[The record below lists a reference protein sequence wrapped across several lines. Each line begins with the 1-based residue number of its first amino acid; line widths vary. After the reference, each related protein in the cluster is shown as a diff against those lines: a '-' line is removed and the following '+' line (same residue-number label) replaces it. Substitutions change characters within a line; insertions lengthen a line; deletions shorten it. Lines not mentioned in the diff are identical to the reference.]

1 MSIVLRSGKVA
12 ELTFLF
18 MAMALV
24 LYYLWSALKGKPQPL
39 RRLPAVDA
47 ISDGI
52 DRAVEE
58 GKPVYVGAGDLAYLS
73 GMYAP
78 MTINGMNILRY
89 TARMCVQKGAKI
101 IIPSPYNPEALP
113 LIDGIYREVCVS
125 EGKPEAYNREN
136 VRYYGNREMSWY
148 MGAIQDVL
156 STGCSLLVLVGAL
169 SSAGIYMA
177 GAALDDGALVIA
189 GTPRYAHQA
198 SWAAMADYPLFC
210 EDIYG
215 AGALCSGDPVVASSQ
230 VGGDLVKLIMIGVAI
245 VFAILAVAGLP
256 VATKGGWLFQ

>member
-1 MSIVLRSGKVA
+1 MSIAVYPGKISALVFLIVA
-12 ELTFLF
+12 
-18 MAMALV
+18 MAMV
-24 LYYLWSALKGKPQPL
+24 LYYLWSALQGKPQPL
-39 RRLPAVDA
+39 RSLPAVDA
-47 ISDGI
+47 ISDGV

-89 TARMCVQKGAKI
+89 TARLCVQKGARI
-101 IIPSPYNPEALP
+101 MLPSPYNPEAMP

-125 EGKPEAYNREN
+125 EGKPEAYGREN

-148 MGAIQDVL
+148 VGVISDIL
-156 STGCSLLVLVGAL
+156 GTGCSLLVLVGAL
-169 SSAGIYMA
+169 SSAGIYAA
-177 GAALDDGALVIA
+177 GAALDDGAMVIA

-230 VGGDLVKLIMIGVAI
+230 
-245 VFAILAVAGLP
+245 
-256 VATKGGWLFQ
+256 